1 MKVGISMNTNKSE
14 TLLHQMQEDITS
26 FLSEHEEL
34 SFYCFAFDCNAE
46 YAQILLCLNT
56 EKDFQKALEHY
67 QSGSSKQ
74 YYQTEED
81 IFSLRY
87 NTGDW
92 EYQGFANYTVYDEEE
107 LTKLY
112 SDDYER
118 MQSEMMKKS
127 YDLLERLCNTQAFH
141 NIPKTED
148 FTVLCIDHDED
159 PIDAMENT
167 KAHVLWRKQ

>member
-1 MKVGISMNTNKSE
+1 MNTISKSE
-14 TLLHQMQEDITS
+14 KLLHQMQKDITS
-26 FLSEHEEL
+26 FLSQHEGL
-34 SFYCFAFDCNAE
+34 LFYCFAFDCNAK

-56 EKDFQKALEHY
+56 EKGFQTALTHY

-74 YYQTEED
+74 YYKTDDD

-92 EYQGFANYTVYDEEE
+92 EYQGFVNYTVLDDEE

-112 SDDYER
+112 SDNYDLMR
-118 MQSEMMKKS
+118 SEMMKFN
-127 YDLLERLCNTQAFH
+127 YDLLERLCHTEVFDS
-141 NIPKTED
+141 IPKTED

-159 PIDAMENT
+159 PNEAMENT
-167 KAHVLWRKQ
+167 KNHILWRK